1 MDMPVKLTNAV
12 MKTRTFVEVF
22 EYENMRDLT
31 KSLFEIYDTLTMVDY
46 NYMKRHH
53 EEVPP
58 EAWEN
63 PECEF
68 WKSDEPKHLTRTLIG
83 TLQMLSP
90 NGIVWGRN
98 PDKENSFGFMRSME
112 ELKPWW

>member
-1 MDMPVKLTNAV
+1 MDMPIKLTNAV

-22 EYENMRDLT
+22 EYEDMRDLA
-31 KSLFEIYDTLTMVDY
+31 KSLFEIYDTLTMVHY

-58 EAWEN
+58 EAWED

-68 WKSDEPKHLTRTLIG
+68 WKSEESFKLTNTLIA
-83 TLQMLSP
+83 TLQTLSP
-90 NGIVWGRN
+90 SGVLWCDN
-98 PDKENSFGFMRSME
+98 PDKEKSFGFMRSME
-112 ELKPWW
+112 ELKHWW